1 MRSIYLVNNAGVMAV
16 KNYTTSKDGIE
27 SQFAACDVGHYLL
40 TNLLIKEI
48 LVVGDGATI
57 VNVASLGY
65 LLAEANLEDPN
76 FEVGVMTF
84 FDGCPAKQ
92 MKILT
97 RSQRRMEKRTVH
109 GRLMA
114 RQRPQ
119 TCSSLWLLAR
129 DCATGAWQYLL
140 YSLVVSR

>member
-1 MRSIYLVNNAGVMAV
+1 MVNNAGVMAV

-27 SQFAACDVGHYLL
+27 SQFATCDVGHYLL

-48 LVVGDGATI
+48 HAVGDGATI

-84 FDGCPAKQ
+84 FDGCWLPCKANEDTDTKSTQNGKTYGPWQAYGQAKTAN
-92 MKILT
+92 MLFA
-97 RSQRRMEKRTVH
+97 MALGKRLRNKGVAVFAIQP
-109 GRLMA
+109 G
-114 RQRPQ
+114 
-119 TCSSLWLLAR
+119 
-129 DCATGAWQYLL
+129 GE
-140 YSLVVSR
+140 